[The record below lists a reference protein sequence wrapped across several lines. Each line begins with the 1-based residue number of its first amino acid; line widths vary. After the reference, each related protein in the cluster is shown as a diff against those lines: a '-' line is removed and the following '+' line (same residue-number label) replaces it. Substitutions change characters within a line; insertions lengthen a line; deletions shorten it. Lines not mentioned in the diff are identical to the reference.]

1 VREDFE
7 MSRKVVFVCLHG
19 AAKSVVAAEHF
30 KRLAAARGLP
40 VEVSARGTEPD
51 AELTPA
57 AATGLRADG
66 IDVGDARPRRV
77 TRDDLAGAWRI
88 VEFGCDL
95 ASLAPA
101 GARIERWADV
111 PAVSEGYAAARD
123 AIAARLATLVADL
136 ARADPETDA
145 RR

>member
-1 VREDFE
+1 
-7 MSRKVVFVCLHG
+7 MAQKVVFVCLHG

-30 KRLAAARGLP
+30 KRLAAARGLA

-51 AELTPA
+51 PELTPA
-57 AATGLRADG
+57 AAAGLRADG

-77 TRDDLAGAWRI
+77 TREDLAGAWRI

-95 ASLAPA
+95 AAFAPA
-101 GARIERWADV
+101 GARIERWGDV

-123 AIAARLATLVADL
+123 AIAARLDRLVADL
-136 ARADPETDA
+136 APADAEGSA